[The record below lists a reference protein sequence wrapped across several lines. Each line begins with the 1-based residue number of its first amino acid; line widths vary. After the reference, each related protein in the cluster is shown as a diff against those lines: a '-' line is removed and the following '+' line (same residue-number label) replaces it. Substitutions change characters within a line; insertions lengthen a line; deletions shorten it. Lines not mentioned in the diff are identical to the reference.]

1 MNLFL
6 PWRRVHGTPV
16 HEYKPLHKNEIV
28 RNDVPPVF
36 YLGRVGRHAGHL
48 PRQDTGIR
56 RYSDWSYLRS
66 NLGSGHRF
74 AAVRRFRRRSLL
86 RVAAGLLDPAL
97 RRRDFS
103 LPGGQASTFSS
114 IYTLLLIYSL
124 CYMPTLAI
132 ANGIGFR
139 HLTDPDRQFPLVRVL
154 GTIGWIVAGLMVG
167 FLGLEDRNIPLQ
179 IAAGMSL
186 LLGAY
191 GFMLPHTP
199 PQPSNE
205 PRTVARMLGFDAFA
219 LLRKRS
225 FLVLFIASVLISIP
239 LAFYYNFTNLFLNE
253 IGMENAAGK
262 QTLGQQSEVL
272 FMLLM
277 PFLVRRMGIKWMVA
291 VGMLAWTVRYILFAF
306 GNADPA
312 TVWMLYAGIVLHG
325 ICYDFFFVAG
335 QIYANREAPESL
347 KNSVQAIMTLGTYG
361 VGMFIGSL
369 ISGWIVSQYT
379 AADGLKA
386 WDAIWLVPASMA
398 AVVLVLFVIF
408 FKEDKRESTQ

>member
-1 MNLFL
+1 MEARIMKINLYIRTKLSVMMFIQFFIWGAWAVTL
-6 PWRRVHGTPV
+6 GT
-16 HEYKPLHKNEIV
+16 
-28 RNDVPPVF
+28 
-36 YLGRVGRHAGHL
+36 YLGKTLAFEGTQIGLIYGTTAIAAIVSPLFVGFVADRYFASQRVFSTLHFAGAIFL
-48 PRQDTGIR
+48 
-56 RYSDWSYLRS
+56 YLAS
-66 NLGSGHRF
+66 
-74 AAVRRFRRRSLL
+74 
-86 RVAAGLLDPAL
+86 
-97 RRRDFS
+97 
-103 LPGGQASTFSS
+103 QASTFSS
-114 IYTLLLIYSL
+114 IYILLLIYSL

-132 ANGIGFR
+132 ANGISFR

-167 FLGLEDRNIPLQ
+167 FLGMEDRNIPLQ

-205 PRTVARMLGFDAFA
+205 PRTVARMLGFGAFA

-277 PFLVRRMGIKWMVA
+277 PFLMRRMGIKWMVA

-347 KNSVQAIMTLGTYG
+347 KNSVQAIMALGTYG

>member
-1 MNLFL
+1 
-6 PWRRVHGTPV
+6 
-16 HEYKPLHKNEIV
+16 
-28 RNDVPPVF
+28 
-36 YLGRVGRHAGHL
+36 
-48 PRQDTGIR
+48 
-56 RYSDWSYLRS
+56 
-66 NLGSGHRF
+66 
-74 AAVRRFRRRSLL
+74 
-86 RVAAGLLDPAL
+86 
-97 RRRDFS
+97 
-103 LPGGQASTFSS
+103 
-114 IYTLLLIYSL
+114 
-124 CYMPTLAI
+124 MPTLAI
-132 ANGIGFR
+132 ANGISFR

-167 FLGLEDRNIPLQ
+167 FLGMEDRNIPLQ

-219 LLRKRS
+219 LLRNRS

-277 PFLVRRMGIKWMVA
+277 PFLMRRMGIKWMVA

-347 KNSVQAIMTLGTYG
+347 KNSVQAIMALGTYG